1 VTSLYLASKSP
12 RRKQILEQMGITD
25 IRLLAAGRAQ
35 LTAYE
40 GDETQGDGERAEDYV
55 IRTSRI
61 KAAQAFARIRSEA
74 LPGAPVLAADTI
86 VVLDGLVLGKP
97 RNVAEARDF
106 MQRLSG
112 RTHEVRTAV
121 SAGTD
126 EENLKTLVSVSR
138 VTFCTMTEGQIEG
151 YIASPEPYDKAG
163 GYGIQGLA
171 GLFVSSISGSYS
183 GIMGLPV
190 FETAELLRP
199 FGLTRL

>member
-1 VTSLYLASKSP
+1 MTSLYLASKSP

-61 KAAQAFARIRSEA
+61 KAMQAFARIRSET
-74 LPGAPVLAADTI
+74 LPSAPVLAADTI
-86 VVLDGLVLGKP
+86 VVLDGQVLGKP

-171 GLFVSSISGSYS
+171 GLFISSISGSYS

>member
-1 VTSLYLASKSP
+1 MTSLYLASKSP

-25 IRLLAAGRAQ
+25 IRLLAAGRSQ

-74 LPGAPVLAADTI
+74 LPSAPVLAADTI
-86 VVLDGLVLGKP
+86 VVLDGQVLGKP

-171 GLFVSSISGSYS
+171 GLFISSISGSYS

>member
-1 VTSLYLASKSP
+1 MTSLYLASKSP

-61 KAAQAFARIRSEA
+61 KAMQAFARIRSEA
-74 LPGAPVLAADTI
+74 LPGAPVLAADAI

-171 GLFVSSISGSYS
+171 GLFISSISGSYS

>member
-1 VTSLYLASKSP
+1 MTSLYLASKSP

-61 KAAQAFARIRSEA
+61 KAMQAFARIRSEA

-171 GLFVSSISGSYS
+171 GLFISSISGSYS

>member
-1 VTSLYLASKSP
+1 MTSLYLASKSP

-25 IRLLAAGRAQ
+25 IRLLAAGRSQ

-171 GLFVSSISGSYS
+171 GLFISSISGSYS

>member
-1 VTSLYLASKSP
+1 MTSLYLASKSP

-61 KAAQAFARIRSEA
+61 KAAQAFARIRREA

-86 VVLDGLVLGKP
+86 VVLDGQVLGKP

-126 EENLKTLVSVSR
+126 EENLKTLVSVSG

-171 GLFVSSISGSYS
+171 GLFISSISGSYS

>member
-1 VTSLYLASKSP
+1 MTSLYLASKSP

-61 KAAQAFARIRSEA
+61 KAMQAFARIRSEA

-86 VVLDGLVLGKP
+86 VVLDGQVLGKP

-171 GLFVSSISGSYS
+171 GLFISSISGSYS

>member
-1 VTSLYLASKSP
+1 MTSLYLASKSP

-40 GDETQGDGERAEDYV
+40 GDETQRDGERAEDYV

-61 KAAQAFARIRSEA
+61 KAAQAFARIRREA

-86 VVLDGLVLGKP
+86 VVLDGQVLGKP

-171 GLFVSSISGSYS
+171 GLFISSISGSYS

>member
-1 VTSLYLASKSP
+1 
-12 RRKQILEQMGITD
+12 MGITD
-25 IRLLAAGRAQ
+25 IRLLVAGRAQ

-40 GDETQGDGERAEDYV
+40 GDETQGAGESAEDYV
-55 IRTSRI
+55 VRTSRI
-61 KAAQAFARIRSEA
+61 KAAQAFARIRDEA
-74 LPGAPVLAADTI
+74 LARAPVLAADTI
-86 VVLDGLVLGKP
+86 VVLDGQVLGKP

-106 MQRLSG
+106 MLRLSG

-121 SAGTD
+121 SVGTD
-126 EENLKTLVSVSR
+126 EGNLKTLVSVSR

-151 YIASPEPYDKAG
+151 YIASSEPYDKAG

-171 GLFVSSISGSYS
+171 GLFICSMSGSYS

>member
-1 VTSLYLASKSP
+1 
-12 RRKQILEQMGITD
+12 M
-25 IRLLAAGRAQ
+25 
-35 LTAYE
+35 
-40 GDETQGDGERAEDYV
+40 
-55 IRTSRI
+55 
-61 KAAQAFARIRSEA
+61 QAFARIRSEA
-74 LPGAPVLAADTI
+74 LPSAPVLAADTI

-171 GLFVSSISGSYS
+171 GLFISSISGSYP

>member
-1 VTSLYLASKSP
+1 MTSLYLASKSP

-86 VVLDGLVLGKP
+86 VVLDGQVLGKP

-171 GLFVSSISGSYS
+171 GLFISSISGSYS

>member
-1 VTSLYLASKSP
+1 MTSLYLASKSP

-61 KAAQAFARIRSEA
+61 KAMQAFARIRSEA
-74 LPGAPVLAADTI
+74 LPSAPVLAADTI
-86 VVLDGLVLGKP
+86 VVLDGQVLGKP

-171 GLFVSSISGSYS
+171 GLFISSISGSYS

>member
-61 KAAQAFARIRSEA
+61 KAMQAFARIRSEA
-74 LPGAPVLAADTI
+74 LPSAPVLAADTI
-86 VVLDGLVLGKP
+86 VVLDGQVLGKP

-171 GLFVSSISGSYS
+171 GLFISSISGSYS

>member
-1 VTSLYLASKSP
+1 MTSLYLASKSP

-40 GDETQGDGERAEDYV
+40 GDETQRDGERAEDYV

-61 KAAQAFARIRSEA
+61 KAAQAFARIRREA

-171 GLFVSSISGSYS
+171 GLFISSISGSYS

>member
-25 IRLLAAGRAQ
+25 IRLLAAGRSQ

-61 KAAQAFARIRSEA
+61 KAAQAFARIRREA

-86 VVLDGLVLGKP
+86 VVLDGQVLGKP

-171 GLFVSSISGSYS
+171 GLFISSISGSYS

>member
-1 VTSLYLASKSP
+1 MTSLYLASKSP

-25 IRLLAAGRAQ
+25 IRLLAAGRSQ

-61 KAAQAFARIRSEA
+61 KAMQAFARIRSEA
-74 LPGAPVLAADTI
+74 LPSAPVLAADTI
-86 VVLDGLVLGKP
+86 VVLDGQVLGKP

-171 GLFVSSISGSYS
+171 GLFISSISGSYS

>member
-1 VTSLYLASKSP
+1 MTSLYLASKSP

-171 GLFVSSISGSYS
+171 GLFISSISGSYS

>member
-1 VTSLYLASKSP
+1 
-12 RRKQILEQMGITD
+12 
-25 IRLLAAGRAQ
+25 
-35 LTAYE
+35 
-40 GDETQGDGERAEDYV
+40 
-55 IRTSRI
+55 
-61 KAAQAFARIRSEA
+61 
-74 LPGAPVLAADTI
+74 
-86 VVLDGLVLGKP
+86 
-97 RNVAEARDF
+97 

-171 GLFVSSISGSYS
+171 GLFISSISGSYS

>member
-1 VTSLYLASKSP
+1 MTSLYLASKSP

-61 KAAQAFARIRSEA
+61 KAAQAFARIRREA

-171 GLFVSSISGSYS
+171 GLFISSISGSYS

>member
-86 VVLDGLVLGKP
+86 VVLDGQVLGKP

-112 RTHEVRTAV
+112 RTHEVHTAV

-171 GLFVSSISGSYS
+171 GLFISSISGSYS

>member
-121 SAGTD
+121 SAGSD

-171 GLFVSSISGSYS
+171 GLFISSISGSYS

>member
-1 VTSLYLASKSP
+1 MTSLYLASKSP

-61 KAAQAFARIRSEA
+61 KAAQAFARIRREA

-86 VVLDGLVLGKP
+86 VVLDGQVLGKP

-171 GLFVSSISGSYS
+171 GLFISSISGSYS

>member
-171 GLFVSSISGSYS
+171 GLFISSISGSYS